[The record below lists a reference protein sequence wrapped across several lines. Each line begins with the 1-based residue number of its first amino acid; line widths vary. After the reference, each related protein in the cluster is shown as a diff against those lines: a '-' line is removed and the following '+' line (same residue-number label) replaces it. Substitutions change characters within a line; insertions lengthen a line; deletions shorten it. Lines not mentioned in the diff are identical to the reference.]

1 MVWGIKF
8 HVKQF
13 TETVPNGL
21 NLKISYNYRKD
32 VARGAYT
39 NRWVIRPSNE
49 GSPKF
54 QNHGEGSY

>member
-13 TETVPNGL
+13 TDTVPNGL
-21 NLKISYNYRKD
+21 DLKISYNYRKD

-39 NRWVIRPSNE
+39 NRWDILVIL
-49 GSPKF
+49 
-54 QNHGEGSY
+54 

>member
-1 MVWGIKF
+1 MIECLKSINFDDNPRSAMVWGIKF

-21 NLKISYNYRKD
+21 DLKISYNYRKD

-39 NRWVIRPSNE
+39 ARWAI
-49 GSPKF
+49 
-54 QNHGEGSY
+54 